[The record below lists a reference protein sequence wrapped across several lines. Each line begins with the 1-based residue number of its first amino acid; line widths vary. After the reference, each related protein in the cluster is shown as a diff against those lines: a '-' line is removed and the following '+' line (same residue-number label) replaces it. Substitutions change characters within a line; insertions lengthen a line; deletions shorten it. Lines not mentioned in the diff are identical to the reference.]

1 MNPDN
6 KSPVSGDHMSKK
18 AASAGP
24 IKPTVESGVSSA
36 NSVSVSSVTEKR
48 NGKSVVCSDVPIK
61 GRSGT
66 GVPSAKN
73 AQLVFFRD
81 VKFGP
86 QETQLRFR
94 LIHFWEARNVLTKNL
109 IGLEMLMIDEQL
121 QKALSLSQYRL
132 KRAQTAEVPVS
143 RVIDTTVIPE
153 VTCQTEDDV
162 EKGVVSQGEN
172 QTVDNIINKKFVAA
186 NPVKDSLHS
195 KRLSVQRKSTRFAVQ
210 ETQQTETKVCVVVT
224 QAEVPQVHKGPT
236 TRSGSAGLRN
246 EFTKAVQELIDQGL
260 KQLLIQEM
268 SGLKIEDPTGSIEVQ
283 DQPGPIQFSSIVHNR
298 TGLIL
303 STFNL
308 GSE

>member
-1 MNPDN
+1 
-6 KSPVSGDHMSKK
+6 MSKK
-18 AASAGP
+18 AASACP

-36 NSVSVSSVTEKR
+36 NSVSAKR

-66 GVPSAKN
+66 SVPSAKN

-109 IGLEMLMIDEQL
+109 IGLEMLMIDEQVYSAIFRNPFCVL
-121 QKALSLSQYRL
+121 THIVSFSASESSIVKPIQVKESANSRSSR
-132 KRAQTAEVPVS
+132 KVS

-210 ETQQTETKVCVVVT
+210 ETQQTETKVTKEIARLSLRRRSARLRPEEAEPCKSFHERGEVRETTKRRSVVS
-224 QAEVPQVHKGPT
+224 EGS
-236 TRSGSAGLRN
+236 RSEALEPS
-246 EFTKAVQELIDQGL
+246 E
-260 KQLLIQEM
+260 
-268 SGLKIEDPTGSIEVQ
+268 SGHDTSNTNGKRSVD
-283 DQPGPIQFSSIVHNR
+283 
-298 TGLIL
+298 
-303 STFNL
+303 
-308 GSE
+308 